1 MTRASLFAAVVVLG
15 GCSRPA
21 AESVP
26 PAPPEL
32 AAPVVVVTEEGPAGE
47 AREPVPGPGGFEY
60 PGDRAGRLLA
70 RAAVPEAPAVP
81 PVEWPAIGPVRRV
94 PPAVV
99 LSPEPP
105 PGLPARPALP
115 PVLPVSRSPVRPLPP
130 PERVP
135 WDLGWGAAAV
145 PARPTFPVAAGI
157 TTRAPDVSRPPPL
170 PPLGR
175 PFTERVSLDDPT
187 AELGHAAIT
196 TPPVRVAVE
205 PAGFLKATLPDP
217 FELAEQ
223 VRPHVLPAAEPGLT
237 PVVVPPQRIK

>member
-21 AESVP
+21 AEPAPS
-26 PAPPEL
+26 APPEL
-32 AAPVVVVTEEGPAGE
+32 ANPVVLVTEEAPAGE
-47 AREPVPGPGGFEY
+47 PREPAPAPGGFEY
-60 PGDRAGRLLA
+60 PADQAGRLLA
-70 RAAVPEAPAVP
+70 RAVAPEAPAVP
-81 PVEWPAIGPVRRV
+81 PLEWPGIGPVRRV
-94 PPAVV
+94 PPAPV

-105 PGLPARPALP
+105 PGLPARPVLP
-115 PVLPVSRSPVRPLPP
+115 PVLPVSRGSVRPLPP

-145 PARPTFPVAAGI
+145 PARPTFPVAPGI

-175 PFTERVSLDDPT
+175 PFAERVSLDDPT
-187 AELGHAAIT
+187 AELGHTAIT
-196 TPPVRVAVE
+196 SLPVRVAVE
-205 PAGFLKATLPDP
+205 PAGFLKPTLADP

-223 VRPHVLPAAEPGLT
+223 VQPHVPPAAEPGLAL
-237 PVVVPPQRIK
+237 VVVPPQRVK